1 MVDRAARWGILP
13 SYYGWQG
20 DLVETPDATSE
31 AILAAMGATQDRPPR
46 VRRPKL
52 PDEPCAPPPRRAWGW
67 AIQLYALRSHES
79 WGVGDLADLRRFGRW
94 SRSHG
99 ASIVLLNPLG
109 AQTPTLPYQPSPYYS
124 SSRRFRNSLY
134 LGIDEIEGAEQCA
147 AELEPLRAAALKLN
161 QERLIDYDQVFQLKT
176 KALELIFQVTP
187 EPPGLGAWVR
197 GQGSAL
203 RDFATFNA
211 LAEVHG
217 PAWRD
222 WPTELRHPRSGGTEP
237 ARGDHAARIAF
248 HQWLQFH
255 IDRQLARASKEIG
268 LVTDVPVGFA
278 SDGFDA
284 WRWQD
289 LLAPGIRVGAP
300 PDEFFRDGQD
310 WGLPAF
316 NPWKLGEAHWEP
328 FVEAI
333 RSAARHASGVRLD
346 HVMGLFR
353 LFWIPDGMTAPQGA
367 YVRYPAPTLLALLA
381 NESRRAG
388 AFVVGEDLGLVPPT
402 VRKHL
407 RRRGSLSYRLL
418 WFEGSE
424 PEAWPRDA
432 VAAVGTHDLP
442 TVAGIWTR
450 SEPEHRLHHLR
461 EKLVSMTGLPD
472 ETPPVDVAV
481 AAYRA
486 LARGGPRIVLASL
499 EDALGV
505 NERPNVPGTTTEFPN
520 WRLALPSS
528 IEDIENADGAN
539 RIADAMNA
547 AGRSANLSRA

>member
-1 MVDRAARWGILP
+1 MVDRGARWGILP
-13 SYYGWQG
+13 SYFGWQG
-20 DLVETPDATSE
+20 DLVETPHATSE

-46 VRRPKL
+46 VRRPTL
-52 PDEPCAPPPRRAWGW
+52 PDEPCAPPPKRAWGW
-67 AIQLYALRSHES
+67 AIQLYALRSRES
-79 WGVGDLADLRRFGRW
+79 WGIGDLADLRRFGRW
-94 SRSHG
+94 SRRHG
-99 ASIVLLNPLG
+99 ASILLLNPLG

-124 SSRRFRNSLY
+124 SSRRFRNFLY
-134 LGIDEIEGAEQCA
+134 LRIDEIEGAEQCA
-147 AELEPLRAAALKLN
+147 AELEPLREAALNLN
-161 QERLIDYDQVFQLKT
+161 QERLIDYDQVFELKT
-176 KALELIFQVTP
+176 KALDCIFQVAP
-187 EPPGLGAWVR
+187 EPPGLTAWVR

-222 WPTELRHPRSGGTEP
+222 WPTELRHPRSGGME
-237 ARGDHAARIAF
+237 ASRSEHAARIAF

-284 WRWQD
+284 WRWQE
-289 LLAPGIRVGAP
+289 LLAPGVRVGAP

-333 RSAARHASGVRLD
+333 RSAARHAAGVRLD

-353 LFWIPDGMTAPQGA
+353 LFWIPDGMTAAQGA
-367 YVRYPAPTLLALLA
+367 YVRYPAATLLALLA

-424 PEAWPRDA
+424 PMAWPRDA

-472 ETPPVDVAV
+472 ETPPVGVAV
-481 AAYRA
+481 AAYAA
-486 LARGGPRIVLASL
+486 LALGRPRIVLASL

-528 IEDIENADGAN
+528 IEDVENADGVN
-539 RIADAMNA
+539 RIASAMNA
-547 AGRSANLSRA
+547 AGRSANVSRA